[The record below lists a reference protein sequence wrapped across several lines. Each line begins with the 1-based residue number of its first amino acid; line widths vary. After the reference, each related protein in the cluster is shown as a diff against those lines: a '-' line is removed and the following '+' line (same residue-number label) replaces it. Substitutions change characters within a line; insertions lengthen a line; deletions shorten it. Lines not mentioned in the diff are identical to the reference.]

1 MSYPTT
7 GSKAELQAINQILMS
22 VGQAPVTTL
31 ERTNPDVAICWD
43 TLTECSREVQS
54 EGWTFN
60 REYDYPMTP
69 NENKNIVY
77 PANVLQMDISNNPEY
92 YTGKQY
98 DTVKRD
104 GKLYDRRAHSY
115 EFTET
120 IYCDIKW
127 LFAWEDLPTP
137 IQDYITAKAAT
148 MVSNRIVGDP
158 NQYQILQ
165 QNEGYT
171 RAMALEYETNQGD
184 YSFFGFPRRG
194 TNYVS
199 YRPYQAMNRIA

>member
-7 GSKAELQAINQILMS
+7 GSQAELQAINQILMS

-43 TLTECSREVQS
+43 TLLEVSREVQS

-69 NENKNIVY
+69 DMDKHILYPEN
-77 PANVLQMDISNNPEY
+77 ALQLDISTNPTYWTGREY
-92 YTGKQY
+92 
-98 DTVKRD
+98 DPVKRGD
-104 GKLYDRRAHSY
+104 RLYDRRSHSDKWD
-115 EFTET
+115 ET

-127 LFAWEDLPTP
+127 FFDWEDLPIP
-137 IQDYITAKAAT
+137 MQDYITCKAAAT
-148 MVSNRIVGDP
+148 ASTRLIGDP
-158 NQYQILQ
+158 TQYQILQ
-165 QNEGYT
+165 QKEAYM
-171 RAMALEYETNQGD
+171 RAMVQEYEANQGD

-194 TNYVS
+194 THYNS
-199 YRPYQAMNRIA
+199 YQPYQALNRLA